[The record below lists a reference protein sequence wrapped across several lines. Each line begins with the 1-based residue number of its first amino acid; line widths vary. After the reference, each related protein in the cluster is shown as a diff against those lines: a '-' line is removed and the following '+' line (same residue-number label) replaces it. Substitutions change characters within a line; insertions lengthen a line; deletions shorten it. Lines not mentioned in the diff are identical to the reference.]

1 MAQMEWMVSFM
12 HLYKS
17 IKTNKILFA
26 ALLCILISS
35 IFPSPSQAEGF
46 KILSADTKLKEHV
59 FHLDANMDLE
69 FSDDALEA
77 LRSGV
82 PLIVLINIEVQKD
95 RSWWWD
101 KTIAKLEQG
110 YLLLYHALS
119 EKYIIHNLN
128 SGAQTNYISLNTAL
142 HSLSNIHDFPLIDKN
157 LLDENDEHYVRLR
170 TYLDIESLP
179 APMRPI
185 AYISSQWQLESDWFS
200 WPLKP

>member
-1 MAQMEWMVSFM
+1 MEWMVSFM
-12 HLYKS
+12 HLFKS
-17 IKTNKILFA
+17 DKPNKILFA
-26 ALLCILISS
+26 ALLCLITTG
-35 IFPSPSQAEGF
+35 IFTSKSHAEGF
-46 KILSADTKLKEHV
+46 KILSAETKLKENV
-59 FHLDANMDLE
+59 FLLEANMDLT
-69 FSDDALEA
+69 FSSDALEA

-82 PLIVLINIEVQKD
+82 PLIVFINIEVEKD
-95 RSWWWD
+95 RNWWWD
-101 KTIAKLEQG
+101 KTIAELEQG

-128 SGAQTNYISLNTAL
+128 SGSQQNFSSLSTAL
-142 HSLSNIHDFPLIDKN
+142 FSLSNFQDLPLIDKN
-157 LLDENDEHYVRLR
+157 LLEEGVNYYVRLR

>member
-1 MAQMEWMVSFM
+1 MVSFM
-12 HLYKS
+12 HLFKS
-17 IKTNKILFA
+17 NKTNTLLFA
-26 ALLCILISS
+26 ALLCALITS
-35 IFPSPSQAEGF
+35 IFPSISRAEGF
-46 KILSADTKLKEHV
+46 KILSAETQLKEHV
-59 FHLDANMDLE
+59 FHLDANMDLK
-69 FSDDALEA
+69 FSSYALDA

-82 PLIVLINIEVQKD
+82 PLIVLINIEVQQD

-128 SGAQTNYISLNTAL
+128 SGAQHNFISLNTAL
-142 HSLSNIHDFPLIDKN
+142 HSLSNINDFPLIDKN
-157 LLDENDEHYVRLR
+157 LLDKDDEYYVRLR

-200 WPLKP
+200 WPLNP

>member
-1 MAQMEWMVSFM
+1 MVSFM
-12 HLYKS
+12 HLFKS
-17 IKTNKILFA
+17 KNNNKLFA
-26 ALLCILISS
+26 AWLCLLISTFIPLQS
-35 IFPSPSQAEGF
+35 DAGGF
-46 KILSADTKLKEHV
+46 NIISAKTQLVKNVYQLE
-59 FHLDANMDLE
+59 ANIDLR

-82 PLIVLINIEVQKD
+82 PLIILLNIEVLQD

-101 KTIAKLEQG
+101 KTIAELEQG

-128 SGAQTNYISLNTAL
+128 SGAQKNYVSLNAAL
-142 HSLSNIHDFPLIDKN
+142 HSLSNIREFPLIDKN
-157 LLDENDEHYVRLR
+157 LLVEGNDYYARIR

-185 AYISSQWQLESDWFS
+185 AYISSQWQLESDWYS
-200 WPLKP
+200 WPLER

>member
-1 MAQMEWMVSFM
+1 M

-17 IKTNKILFA
+17 NKTSKVLFA
-26 ALLCILISS
+26 AVLCLLLASVI
-35 IFPSPSQAEGF
+35 PTQSQAEGF
-46 KILSADTKLKEHV
+46 KILSAETKLKEHV
-59 FHLDANMDLE
+59 FHLDAKMDLK
-69 FSDDALEA
+69 FSDDALDA

-82 PLIVLINIEVQKD
+82 PLIVLINIEVEKD

-101 KTIAKLEQG
+101 ETIAELEQG

-128 SGAQTNYISLNTAL
+128 SGAQQNFISLNTAL
-142 HSLSNIHDFPLIDKN
+142 SSLSNIRNFPLIDKN
-157 LLDENDEHYVRLR
+157 LLDEDDEYYVRLR

>member
-1 MAQMEWMVSFM
+1 MVSFM
-12 HLYKS
+12 HEYKS
-17 IKTNKILFA
+17 NKLTNHSFLLAAFA
-26 ALLCILISS
+26 CILISFFIVKNS
-35 IFPSPSQAEGF
+35 HAEGF
-46 KILSADTKLKEHV
+46 KILAAETKLNNNV
-59 FHLDANMDLE
+59 FQLEANMDLR

-82 PLIVLINIEVQKD
+82 PLIVLINIEVLKD
-95 RSWWWD
+95 RNWWWD
-101 KTIAKLEQG
+101 KTIAELEQG

-128 SGAQTNYISLNTAL
+128 SGAQENYISLNAAL
-142 HSLSNIHDFPLIDKN
+142 YSLSNIRDLPLIDKN
-157 LLDENDEHYVRLR
+157 LLVEDDPYYVRLR